1 MNPSDYDVFH
11 KLKGP
16 LKGQRFQHS
25 RALMTETQKRIKE
38 LNDNNELL
46 GTLELNKRWEDI
58 IDRHGNYKVP
68 VYKDQN

>member
-1 MNPSDYDVFH
+1 
-11 KLKGP
+11 
-16 LKGQRFQHS
+16 
-25 RALMTETQKRIKE
+25 MTETQKRIKE